1 MQARAVAVEELV
13 ESGTLDE
20 LRGDSTKHSTVRLAQ
35 LQTSSQVDQELAR
48 LKGEIG
54 SGCAAERARAVI
66 VRLMGEGQYQ
76 VSDELRERLALDEE
90 AMAAL
95 ADEDEGE
102 LDAKLD
108 EMAALVRSEGE
119 RLPDEDLSPSDAVIP
134 PSDLTLEE
142 TRQLFSEDGLIP
154 DLPAP

>member
-1 MQARAVAVEELV
+1 M
-13 ESGTLDE
+13 
-20 LRGDSTKHSTVRLAQ
+20 
-35 LQTSSQVDQELAR
+35 
-48 LKGEIG
+48 
-54 SGCAAERARAVI
+54 I

-76 VSDELRERLALDEE
+76 VSDELRVRLEALDDE

-95 ADEDEGE
+95 DAEDEGE

-108 EMAALVRSEGE
+108 EMSELVRQEGE

-142 TRQLFSEDGLIP
+142 TRQLFSDEGLIP